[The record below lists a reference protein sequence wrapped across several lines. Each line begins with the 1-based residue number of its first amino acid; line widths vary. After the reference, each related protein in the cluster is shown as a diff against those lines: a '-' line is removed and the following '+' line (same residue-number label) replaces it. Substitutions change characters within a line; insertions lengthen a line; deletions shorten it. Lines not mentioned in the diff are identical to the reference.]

1 MKLSNLGI
9 CFMTGLRGEVLHVY
23 IGKGE
28 GEMPAKVERDLGGQA
43 SYGGSGKTPGMG
55 RSTKPRLRWTS
66 FLLNLYCRFQDDD
79 VPAMGAQLTYYLI
92 LSFFPFLIF
101 VIAVL
106 SFTDLH
112 TRDGIG
118 SLAQIMPDTSIQLIQ
133 SVLQEMD
140 GSNSGS
146 LLSLGLAAA
155 LWSASNGVNAVIKAL
170 NKAYDEEENRPYWK
184 VRGISVL
191 FTVILA
197 MGILF
202 TFIML
207 VFGRLIGEALY
218 SFSLMPGS
226 FETFWRIGQ
235 FAIPLVVMVIVFAL
249 LYRYTPNL
257 RLTFREVLPGAV
269 FATLGWVV
277 TSLLFSFYV
286 NNFGSYTKTYGSIGG
301 IIVLLMWLYL
311 SSMIIVLGGEMNA
324 VLHCHKEGKRR
335 PSCKTFAFA
344 LPLPFGKKNRHK

>member
-1 MKLSNLGI
+1 
-9 CFMTGLRGEVLHVY
+9 
-23 IGKGE
+23 
-28 GEMPAKVERDLGGQA
+28 
-43 SYGGSGKTPGMG
+43 
-55 RSTKPRLRWTS
+55 
-66 FLLNLYCRFQDDD
+66 
-79 VPAMGAQLTYYLI
+79 
-92 LSFFPFLIF
+92 
-101 VIAVL
+101 
-106 SFTDLH
+106 
-112 TRDGIG
+112 
-118 SLAQIMPDTSIQLIQ
+118 MPDTSIQLIQ

-344 LPLPFGKKNRHK
+344 LPFLSARKIGTNEEYP